1 MQLSFVP
8 TLDDQ
13 EIRRRLDRLLVPG
26 PLGDPSLKRRIDRL
40 ARSFADYAGAY
51 PLPFWAPGL
60 ILTPEMRGLTEALF
74 PMAQARRL
82 FELLLKKSCRFTPL
96 LAASYL
102 YSSASWL
109 DFLQRH
115 RPQLR
120 QADPAATLRLLARD
134 GEARLRFLSALLL
147 PHHYGGA
154 FDRYP
159 QQSQWLES
167 WLRGHAGRLGGKVRA
182 LDSACGSG
190 EGTYGLAESIRAAG
204 LDGEGC
210 LVHGSTLEPIELFA
224 GAHAWFPHDAA
235 RAREYR
241 ERVAPLL
248 APDSR
253 VALEFFLEDVGAA
266 AQANAY
272 DVILCNGLLGGPLL
286 HEPDALA
293 QAIRSLAGR
302 LAPGGVLL
310 AADRFHAGWRLKVP
324 AQELCALLRA
334 QGLVP
339 LEVPEGVAGGKR
351 QSG

>member
-1 MQLSFVP
+1 MRLTFLP
-8 TLDDQ
+8 TLEHH
-13 EIRRRLDRLLVPG
+13 EIRRRLDRLLVAG
-26 PLGDPSLKRRIDRL
+26 PLDDASLMRRIDRL
-40 ARSFADYAGAY
+40 ARSFADYAGSY

-74 PMAQARRL
+74 PMAQVRRI
-82 FELLLKKSCRFTPL
+82 FELLLKNSCRFTPL
-96 LAASYL
+96 LDASYL

-120 QADPAATLRLLARD
+120 EADPAATLRLLARD
-134 GEARLRFLSALLL
+134 GEARLSFLGALLL
-147 PHHYGGA
+147 PHHYGGS

-159 QQSQWLES
+159 QQSQWLEG
-167 WLRGHAGRLGGKVRA
+167 WLKENAGRIGGRVRA

-190 EGTYGLAESIRAAG
+190 EGTYGLAESIRSAG
-204 LDGEGC
+204 LDGTGS

-224 GAHAWFPHDAA
+224 GAHAFFPHDAA
-235 RAREYR
+235 RTREYR

-286 HEPDALA
+286 HEPGELA
-293 QAIRSLAGR
+293 RAIRSLAGR

-324 AQELCALLRA
+324 AQELRALLRA
-334 QGLVP
+334 QGLEP
-339 LEVPEGVAGGKR
+339 LEVPEGVAGKR
-351 QSG
+351 QNV